1 MNSFLFCSILIGFKK
16 LFGTNHS
23 FSYGKQKWAFWNI
36 QSLYIFP
43 TCKMKTEVKLISAVS
58 SKRTLVQRKKSNQ
71 KFIKHLGTINK
82 MQPKVYNKIVFK
94 ENTFRRSSK
103 IERNILS
110 KNNNNKKKKICGK
123 GNLFVSTYCVCR
135 IYILLL
141 AFLALK

>member
-1 MNSFLFCSILIGFKK
+1 
-16 LFGTNHS
+16 
-23 FSYGKQKWAFWNI
+23 
-36 QSLYIFP
+36 
-43 TCKMKTEVKLISAVS
+43 MKTEVKLISAVS

-110 KNNNNKKKKICGK
+110 KNNNNNKKKRSVEKVIYLCRRIV
-123 GNLFVSTYCVCR
+123 FVGSIFCC
-135 IYILLL
+135 
-141 AFLALK
+141 